1 MANKSVYGFTLAKLR
16 HFSEIHR
23 LNENKRFFITNSI
36 HKNKWAKSNLAQQW
50 KVKQSKRVKGY
61 LRGRSGE
68 DGKRIYVPLHL
79 HAERRYKSLFVF
91 SKGK

>member
-61 LRGRSGE
+61 LRGRSEERGWKAHLCSTSSAHGE
-68 DGKRIYVPLHL
+68 TVQVPFCFL
-79 HAERRYKSLFVF
+79 
-91 SKGK
+91 